1 MVFINE
7 ICNFK
12 IKLDQY
18 KDTMHKKKLQVWL
31 PLLLS
36 LMIIAGMFIGYKIK
50 ENMPGRGF
58 FYTEKRKPVQE
69 VINLIENKYVD
80 EVGIDSLSDKAI
92 VSILNQL
99 DPHSVFI
106 PSSHFQDLKDDL
118 NGEFYGIGIEY
129 KIIGD
134 TINIISVLKG
144 GPSEKAG
151 LAVGDQ
157 MIKVGDSAVAGVN
170 ITAEKIKKYLRGSG
184 GSKVTVQIL
193 RKSNLKTITVS
204 RGMIPVY
211 SVDAAYMLTPTIGY
225 IRLNKFSESTYKEF
239 MTSTEK
245 LKKAGMTE
253 MVLDLRDNGGGILT
267 QATDIADEFLNDD
280 KLITYTD
287 GKHSTKKQY
296 TAGKDGIFE
305 TGKLV
310 VLVDESSASASE
322 VLIGALQDWDRAT
335 IVGRRTFGKG
345 LVQEQFDLS
354 DGSGVRLTVAR
365 YYTPLGRSIQKS
377 YGEGADVY
385 NHEINSRYSNGEVYR
400 DSVRHASGKQYK
412 TKNGKVVYGG
422 GGISPDVFVPLD
434 SVSYG
439 LELSKAFFKGTIND
453 FVYTNYI
460 NNRSVF
466 STFSSPLQFEKQYQ
480 VDDKTWKDLNNYAKK
495 DSVDLTNLHTDE
507 KTAVAKQIKL
517 LTARQIWSNE
527 GLFEVSNVE
536 DEFIKKALSVLKN

>member
-18 KDTMHKKKLQVWL
+18 KDSMHKKKLQVWL

-69 VINLIENKYVD
+69 VINLIESKYVD
-80 EVGIDSLSDKAI
+80 DVGVDTLSENAIESL
-92 VSILNQL
+92 LTQL

-106 PSSHFQDLKDDL
+106 PASRFQDLKDDL

-129 KIIGD
+129 KIIAD
-134 TINIISVLKG
+134 TINIIGVLKG
-144 GPSEKAG
+144 GPSEKAA
-151 LAVGDQ
+151 LVVGDK
-157 MIKVGDSAVAGVN
+157 MIKVGDSTVAGVN
-170 ITAEKIKKYLRGSG
+170 ITAEGIKKYLRGAG
-184 GSKVTVQIL
+184 GSKVSVQVL
-193 RKSNLKTITVS
+193 RKPDLKTLTIS

-211 SVDAAYMLTPTIGY
+211 SLDAAYMLTPKTGY
-225 IRLNKFSESTYKEF
+225 IRLNKFSETTYKEF
-239 MTSTEK
+239 MTAAEK
-245 LKKAGMTE
+245 LKNAGMTE
-253 MVLDLRDNGGGILT
+253 MVLDLRNNGGGILT
-267 QATDIADEFLNDD
+267 QATNIADEFLNGD

-287 GKHSTKKQY
+287 GKHNTKKQY
-296 TAGKDGIFE
+296 TATKEGIFE
-305 TGKLV
+305 SGKLV

-335 IVGRRTFGKG
+335 IIGRRTFGKG

-377 YGEGADVY
+377 YGEGADAY

-400 DSVRHASGKQYK
+400 DSVRHATGKQYV
-412 TKNGKVVYGG
+412 TKAGKVVYGG

-439 LELSKAFFKGTIND
+439 TDLSRAFFKGTITD
-453 FVYTNYI
+453 FVYVNYI
-460 NNRSVF
+460 NNRPSF

-480 VDDKTWKDLNNYAKK
+480 VDDKTWSDLNNYAKK
-495 DSVDLTNLHTDE
+495 DSVDLTKLHIDE

-527 GLFEVSNVE
+527 GLFEVSNAE
-536 DEFIKKALSVLKN
+536 DEFIKKALSVLKD

>member
-1 MVFINE
+1 
-7 ICNFK
+7 
-12 IKLDQY
+12 
-18 KDTMHKKKLQVWL
+18 MHKKKLQVWL

-36 LMIIAGMFIGYKIK
+36 LMMIAGMFIGYKIK

-80 EVGIDSLSDKAI
+80 KVGVDSLADKAI
-92 VSILNQL
+92 EAILTQL

-106 PSSHFQDLKDDL
+106 PATHFQDIKDDL

-129 KIIGD
+129 KIIAD
-134 TINIISVLKG
+134 TINIINVLKG

-157 MIKVGDSAVAGVN
+157 MIKVGDSVVAGVK
-170 ITAEKIKKYLRGSG
+170 ISSEKIKKFLRGSG
-184 GSKVTVQIL
+184 GSKIAVKIY
-193 RKSNLKTITVS
+193 RRPDFKTITVS

-211 SVDAAYMLTPTIGY
+211 SVDAAYMLTPTTGY
-225 IRLNKFSESTYKEF
+225 IRLNKFSENTYKEF
-239 MTSTEK
+239 MTAAEK

-267 QATDIADEFLNDD
+267 QATDIADEFLSGD

-287 GKHSTKKQY
+287 GKHSSQKKY
-296 TAGKDGIFE
+296 TANKDGIFE

-322 VLIGALQDWDRAT
+322 VLSGALQDWDRAT

-385 NHEINSRYSNGEVYR
+385 NHEVSSRYSNGEVYR
-400 DSVRHASGKQYK
+400 DSIRHASGKQYK
-412 TKNGKVVYGG
+412 TKNGKTVYGG
-422 GGISPDVFVPLD
+422 GGISPDIFVPLD
-434 SVSYG
+434 SLNYG
-439 LELSKAFFKGTIND
+439 AELSKAYVKGTIND
-453 FVYTNYI
+453 FVYINYI
-460 NNRSVF
+460 LNKSTF
-466 STFSSPLQFEKQYQ
+466 SAFSSPLQFEKQYK
-480 VDDKTWKDLNNYAKK
+480 VDDKMWDDLNSYAKK
-495 DSVDLTNLHTDE
+495 DSVNLTNLGTKE
-507 KTAVAKQIKL
+507 KLAVAKQIKL
-517 LTARQIWSNE
+517 LTARQIWNNE
-527 GLFEVSNVE
+527 GLFEVSNAE
-536 DEFIKKALSVLKN
+536 DEFIKKALEVLKN